1 MLHEGDCLMEPT
13 KTENLLIIEI
23 HMDEWICLVQ
33 THTIDMNVSDFFL
46 GKLSE
51 FYYYLGKS

>member
-13 KTENLLIIEI
+13 KTENLLITEI
-23 HMDEWICLVQ
+23 HMDEWVLLGPD
-33 THTIDMNVSDFFL
+33 HTIDMNVNDFFL

-51 FYYYLGKS
+51 FYYYLGES